1 MTLGHHSWLWSETT
15 TVLEATFNKMLVQT
29 PAEKRLEGLRSVSKM
44 LSDKNGLLDLC
55 WLQETQMEDSEKRH
69 NTNDMAILIM

>member
-1 MTLGHHSWLWSETT
+1 MESHRP
-15 TVLEATFNKMLVQT
+15 VLEATFNKMLVQT